1 MLYVVC
7 SAEYCA
13 SRADP
18 SVRESQ
24 YLRHIG
30 ENLNPAI
37 DIMWTGWWRRGEKEG
52 GRALLCKQG
61 CIPDKG

>member
-37 DIMWTGWWRRGEKEG
+37 DIMWTGWWKRGREG
-52 GRALLCKQG
+52 GREG
-61 CIPDKG
+61 PSV